1 MVLKRREFLNIGLKA
16 GLGLSFGPLF
26 LSVNSAV
33 ANPQQN
39 EQRAL
44 ALIDAA
50 RAQIGV
56 TRFYNGAYQKIS
68 YPNGDIDRSI
78 GVCTDVVIRAYRDA
92 FQYDLQKHVHEDMA
106 ASFGQYPKIWG
117 LTTTDRNIDHR
128 RVPNLQTFFVR
139 KNARIHPKLDV
150 TNLQAGDIVTQ
161 TVNDK
166 LPHIVIISNQKN
178 ADGIPLV
185 IHNIGRGTQEE
196 DRLLE
201 FPQTGHY
208 RFLC

>member
-1 MVLKRREFLNIGLKA
+1 MTLKRRDLLSFGLRA
-16 GLGLSFGPLF
+16 GLGLSFVPLF
-26 LSVNSAV
+26 LLGNSAK

-39 EQRAL
+39 ERRAL
-44 ALIDAA
+44 MLIDAA

-56 TRFYNGAYQKIS
+56 TRFYSGAYQKIS
-68 YPNGDIDRSI
+68 FPNGDIDRSI

-106 ASFGQYPKIWG
+106 GNFGQYPKIWG
-117 LTTTDRNIDHR
+117 LKTTDCNIDHR
-128 RVPNLQTFFVR
+128 RVPNLQTFFAR
-139 KNARIHPKLDV
+139 KNARIHSKLDMA
-150 TNLQAGDIVTQ
+150 NLQAGDIVTQ
-161 TVNDK
+161 MVNEK
-166 LPHIVIISNQKN
+166 LPHIVIISNRKN
-178 ADGIPLV
+178 ANGIPLV

-208 RFLC
+208 RFFS